1 MTAAFSFRPARPEDL
16 DALVELEQR
25 CFDGDR
31 LSRRS
36 FRHWIRQ
43 AHSGLIAAHGLSDEE
58 GAEGALAGYA
68 LVILQRGT
76 RMARLYSI
84 AADPACRGQ
93 GLGEQLMSAAE
104 RYAHREKRLYLRLE
118 VRRDNDAAIRLY
130 QRLGY
135 KLFAETPDYYE
146 DHQDALRFQKR
157 LHYTPNNPKP
167 ENPARLDVPWVRQ
180 TTEFTCGPACLLMAR
195 HALDGH
201 APADTDELLIWR
213 EATTIFM
220 TAGHGGCHP
229 LGLALAARRR
239 GLSATVYCNQ
249 TGPLFLDSV
258 RDENKK
264 RVIDT
269 VHRHFEEEARRQE
282 VPVHYQ
288 ELTAE
293 RLDQALQDGQVAIV
307 LISTWRLDGRKA
319 PHWVVVSGADRECFY
334 IHDPDP
340 ADDQVP
346 LDCQHVPISRD
357 RFEQMTRYGQSRLR
371 TAVIVG
377 RGELA

>member
-16 DALVELEQR
+16 DALVDLEQR

-43 AHSGLIAAHGLSDEE
+43 AHSGLIVAHGLSDEA

-84 AADPACRGQ
+84 AADPACRGK
-93 GLGEQLMSAAE
+93 GLGEQLMNAAE

-118 VRRDNDAAIRLY
+118 VRRDNPAAIRLY
-130 QRLGY
+130 ERLGY

-157 LHYTPNNPKP
+157 LHYKP
-167 ENPARLDVPWVRQ
+167 ENPARLDIPWVRQ

-239 GLSATVYCNQ
+239 GLTATVYCNQ
-249 TGPLFLDSV
+249 SGPLFLDSV

-264 RVIDT
+264 RVIET
-269 VHRHFEEEARRQE
+269 VHRHFEDEARQQA

-293 RLDQALQDGQVAIV
+293 RLDQALQDGEVAIV

-377 RGELA
+377 KGDLT

>member
-16 DALVELEQR
+16 DALVDLEQR

-43 AHSGLIAAHGLSDEE
+43 AHSGLIVAHGLSDEA

-84 AADPACRGQ
+84 AADPACRGK
-93 GLGEQLMSAAE
+93 GLGEQLMNAAE

-118 VRRDNDAAIRLY
+118 VRRDNQAAIRLY
-130 QRLGY
+130 ERLGY
-135 KLFAETPDYYE
+135 RLFAETPDYYE

-157 LHYTPNNPKP
+157 LHYKP
-167 ENPARLDVPWVRQ
+167 ENPARLDIPWVRQ

-195 HALDGH
+195 HSLDGH
-201 APADTDELLIWR
+201 SPADTDELLIWR

-249 TGPLFLDSV
+249 SGPLFLDSV

-264 RVIDT
+264 RVIET
-269 VHRHFEEEARRQE
+269 VHRHFEDEARRQE

-288 ELTAE
+288 ELTAG
-293 RLDQALQDGQVAIV
+293 RLDQALQDGEVAIV

-377 RGELA
+377 RG

>member
-16 DALVELEQR
+16 DALVDLEQR

-43 AHSGLIAAHGLSDEE
+43 AHSGLIVAHGLSDEA

-84 AADPACRGQ
+84 AADPACRGK
-93 GLGEQLMSAAE
+93 GLGEQLMNAAE

-118 VRRDNDAAIRLY
+118 VRRDNPAAIRLY
-130 QRLGY
+130 ERLGY

-157 LHYTPNNPKP
+157 LHYKP
-167 ENPARLDVPWVRQ
+167 ENPARLDIPWVRQ

-201 APADTDELLIWR
+201 A
-213 EATTIFM
+213 
-220 TAGHGGCHP
+220 
-229 LGLALAARRR
+229 ARRR

-249 TGPLFLDSV
+249 SGPLFLDSV

-264 RVIDT
+264 RVIET
-269 VHRHFEEEARRQE
+269 VHRHFEDEARQQA

-293 RLDQALQDGQVAIV
+293 RLDQALQDGEVAIV

-377 RGELA
+377 KGDLT